1 MPLSSRR
8 TPSLEDLGVERAD
21 WGELGPEFYRVWG
34 RPGGRHD
41 PEHLTVYG
49 KSGSG
54 KTYFVREVIATR
66 ARLRGTHVVYVATK
80 RADAEIMKLH
90 NVHGWPIIDTWPP
103 GYGENQVLYWA
114 RAKGLSA
121 EFRIPQRAKVK
132 LLMDKLWTANSNTM
146 VVWDELSYIQGELKL
161 GPELTVYYREG
172 RSNGITNVALMQR
185 PSGVT
190 RSAHSEAHWTV
201 AFPPKDADDRKR
213 VAEVLGDRA
222 RFQAALDLLDRQRHE
237 FLIRHDRSGEVY
249 VSHLLPPRRAASVDT
264 RHGRGG
270 VPSPQR

>member
-1 MPLSSRR
+1 
-8 TPSLEDLGVERAD
+8 
-21 WGELGPEFYRVWG
+21 
-34 RPGGRHD
+34 
-41 PEHLTVYG
+41 
-49 KSGSG
+49 
-54 KTYFVREVIATR
+54 
-66 ARLRGTHVVYVATK
+66 VVYVATK